1 MSETTN
7 PELNFMDDLTAS
19 LWAILPE
26 EMANTVAGVK
36 KDLLTSIR
44 STIDSMVDHDL
55 ACLERNLENA
65 RHKREEWKE
74 KPASAEP
81 PTEPEAA

>member
-7 PELNFMDDLTAS
+7 PELSFVDDLAAS
-19 LWAILPE
+19 LWALMPE

-36 KDLLTSIR
+36 KDLLTSLR

-55 ACLERNLENA
+55 AWLDRNLENA
-65 RHKREEWKE
+65 RRKREEWAQKAA
-74 KPASAEP
+74 P
-81 PTEPEAA
+81 PEAPEAEAA

>member
-7 PELNFMDDLTAS
+7 PELNFMDELAAS
-19 LWAILPE
+19 FWAVMPE

-36 KDLLTSIR
+36 KDLLTSLR

-55 ACLERNLENA
+55 SCLDRNLENA
-65 RHKREEWKE
+65 RRMREEWNRKAA
-74 KPASAEP
+74 P
-81 PTEPEAA
+81 PEAEAAQ

>member
-7 PELNFMDDLTAS
+7 PDLSFLDELSAS
-19 LWAILPE
+19 LWAIMPE

-36 KDLLTSIR
+36 RDLLTSLR

-55 ACLERNLENA
+55 ACLDRNLANA
-65 RHKREEWKE
+65 RRKREEWKQ
-74 KPASAEP
+74 KAAP
-81 PTEPEAA
+81 PEAEAI

>member
-7 PELNFMDDLTAS
+7 PEMSVFDEFAAS

-26 EMANTVAGVK
+26 EMANIIAGVK
-36 KDLLTSIR
+36 KDLLTGLR

-55 ACLERNLENA
+55 NCLDRHLDNA
-65 RHKREEWKE
+65 RHIREEWRRK
-74 KPASAEP
+74 AAA
-81 PTEPEAA
+81 PEAEAEAA

>member
-7 PELNFMDDLTAS
+7 SAMSFMDELTAS

-65 RHKREEWKE
+65 RHIREEWKR
-74 KPASAEP
+74 KAAP
-81 PTEPEAA
+81 PEAEAA

>member
-7 PELNFMDDLTAS
+7 PELSFIDDLTAS
-19 LWAILPE
+19 LWALMPE

-36 KDLLTSIR
+36 KDLLTSLR

-55 ACLERNLENA
+55 AWLDRNLENA
-65 RHKREEWKE
+65 RRKREEWAQ
-74 KPASAEP
+74 KPASSEA
-81 PTEPEAA
+81 PEADAA

>member
-7 PELNFMDDLTAS
+7 PEMSFMDELTAS
-19 LWAILPE
+19 LWAIMPE

-36 KDLLTSIR
+36 KDLLTSLR

-55 ACLERNLENA
+55 ACLDRNLENA
-65 RHKREEWKE
+65 RYKREEWKQ
-74 KPASAEP
+74 KAAP
-81 PTEPEAA
+81 PEAEAV

>member
-7 PELNFMDDLTAS
+7 PELSFMDELSAS
-19 LWAILPE
+19 LWAIMPE

-36 KDLLTSIR
+36 KDLLTSLR

-55 ACLERNLENA
+55 ACLDHNLENA
-65 RHKREEWKE
+65 RRMREEWNQK
-74 KPASAEP
+74 SAP
-81 PTEPEAA
+81 PEAEVA

>member
-7 PELNFMDDLTAS
+7 PELSFMDELSAS
-19 LWAILPE
+19 LWAIMPE

-36 KDLLTSIR
+36 KDLLTSLR

-55 ACLERNLENA
+55 AWLDRNLENA
-65 RHKREEWKE
+65 RRMREEWNQK
-74 KPASAEP
+74 SAP
-81 PTEPEAA
+81 PEAEVAQ

>member
-7 PELNFMDDLTAS
+7 PNLNIFDEFAAS

-26 EMANTVAGVK
+26 DTANMIAGMK
-36 KDLLTSIR
+36 KDWLTGLR

-55 ACLERNLENA
+55 NCLDRHLEHA
-65 RHKREEWKE
+65 RQMREEWKR
-74 KPASAEP
+74 KAS
-81 PTEPEAA
+81 PEGGAAQS

>member
-7 PELNFMDDLTAS
+7 SELSFMDELTAS
-19 LWAILPE
+19 LWAILPD

-36 KDLLTSIR
+36 KDFLTSLR

-65 RHKREEWKE
+65 RHIREEWKR
-74 KPASAEP
+74 KATP
-81 PTEPEAA
+81 PEAEAA

>member
-7 PELNFMDDLTAS
+7 PELSFMDDLTAS
-19 LWAILPE
+19 LWAMMPE

-36 KDLLTSIR
+36 KDLLVSIR

-55 ACLERNLENA
+55 ACLDRNLENA
-65 RHKREEWKE
+65 RYKREEWARKDT
-74 KPASAEP
+74 P
-81 PTEPEAA
+81 PEAEAA